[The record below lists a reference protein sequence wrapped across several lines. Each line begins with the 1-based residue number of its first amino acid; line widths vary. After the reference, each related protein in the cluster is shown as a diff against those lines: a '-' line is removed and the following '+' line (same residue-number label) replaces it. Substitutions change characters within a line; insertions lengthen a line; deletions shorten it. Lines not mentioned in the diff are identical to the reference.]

1 MLDIRNDMY
10 KVGLIGGI
18 VLLYAASAYS
28 YLSST
33 GDRQTSGEYLATP
46 STDKTMIRVLETAR
60 AHGDHK
66 IPHKSLQSANVIVPG
81 STCVITSENLDFSG
95 DFVEV
100 SADCFAVGSSQEAE

>member
-18 VLLYAASAYS
+18 ILLYVASAYS
-28 YLSST
+28 YLSAT
-33 GDRQTSGEYLATP
+33 GDRSTSSEYLATP
-46 STDKTMIRVLETAR
+46 STDKAMVKILETVR
-60 AHGDHK
+60 AHDDHK
-66 IPHKSLQSANVIVPG
+66 IPHRSLQSTNVIVPG
-81 STCVITSENLDFSG
+81 STCIITNENLDFSG